1 MDFKPDSEP
10 RTPDAAIGQPVA
22 DRAKKPPGLLPKN
35 TQTYVILGIA
45 VIMVAAILLSGRTAP
60 VPHQST
66 APLSAGIIDPNAARI
81 EDYRK
86 RIDEQA
92 RKLEA
97 EQAQLAQTKQALGLN
112 PNTPV
117 TAGMAPYPPNYPSP
131 AYPPPAYAPP
141 APVPAKPEKST
152 LELDRE
158 RREYLSLFAS
168 NVALSYRKDAE
179 PRTTEQPAQTVAAA
193 PTQTPNAVVLN
204 DSRRSDP
211 VQLAGLGES
220 PAKSGTAAVA
230 PFNPLQT
237 EREAAAETEQKEA
250 FRPADPKRPNGIEP
264 YRDLDRA
271 GGKDYRLFE
280 GTLIETV
287 LTNRLN
293 GSFDGPV
300 NCMVTTA
307 VYSHDRQQ
315 ILIPQGSRILGEV
328 KRNDAFGQQRLAV
341 FFHRIIMPDGY
352 SVSLDRFKGLNQIGE
367 TGLRDQV
374 NHHYMEVF
382 GVSLAI
388 GAIAG
393 LAQANTGYGLNTS
406 ALNAYR
412 QGASTSLSQS
422 SLRILEKYL
431 NVLPTFTIREG
442 HRIKIYLSDDLTLPA
457 YDRHKMPGN
466 L

>member
-1 MDFKPDSEP
+1 MDFKPDPELRS
-10 RTPDAAIGQPVA
+10 PDSSAGQLVA

-45 VIMVAAILLSGRTAP
+45 VIMVGAILLSGRNAPAPRQTA
-60 VPHQST
+60 
-66 APLSAGIIDPNAARI
+66 APLAAGILDPNAARI

-92 RKLEA
+92 KKLEA
-97 EQAQLAQTKQALGLN
+97 EQAQLSQTKQALGLN
-112 PNTPV
+112 PSAPM
-117 TAGMAPYPPNYPSP
+117 TAGAGQYPPNYAPAPYPPP
-131 AYPPPAYAPP
+131 AATG
-141 APVPAKPEKST
+141 KPEKSA
-152 LELDRE
+152 LETEKE
-158 RREYLSLFAS
+158 RREYSSLFAS
-168 NVALSYRKDAE
+168 NIALTYRKSSE
-179 PRTTEQPAQTVAAA
+179 PQTGEQALPSVSGLPSQGQFAATSNTTPLTG
-193 PTQTPNAVVLN
+193 
-204 DSRRSDP
+204 R
-211 VQLAGLGES
+211 
-220 PAKSGTAAVA
+220 GTAPIEAAGGVPA
-230 PFNPLQT
+230 SPVTPLQT
-237 EREAAAETEQKEA
+237 ERNDAEGGAEPKVTFRSADSNSEA
-250 FRPADPKRPNGIEP
+250 KRPTGTEL

-271 GGKDYRLFE
+271 DGKEYRLFE
-280 GTLIETV
+280 GTIIETV

-300 NCMVTTA
+300 NAMVTTA

-315 ILIPQGSRILGEV
+315 LLIPQGSRILGEV

-352 SVSLDRFKGLNQIGE
+352 SVSLDRFQGLNQIGE

-374 NHHYMEVF
+374 NHHYVEIF

-393 LAQANTGYGLNTS
+393 LAQANTSYGLDTS
-406 ALNAYR
+406 ALDAYR
-412 QGASTSLSQS
+412 QGAATSLSQS

-442 HRIKIYLSDDLTLPA
+442 QRINIYLSDDLMLPA
-457 YDRHKMPGN
+457 YARHKMPGN
-466 L
+466 F